1 MFWNN
6 STKGRGDIRYATFLG
21 MGRTRSWAPTA
32 PLVNQIG
39 RYAVH
44 FHHAIGP
51 ETAANDPFIHSVQ
64 KEFFFFKKE
73 IDFLIVLKM
82 IKINKL

>member
-1 MFWNN
+1 
-6 STKGRGDIRYATFLG
+6 

-64 KEFFFFKKE
+64 KEFFF
-73 IDFLIVLKM
+73 
-82 IKINKL
+82 